1 MCGIFAVLNNKHLE
15 LENVKEQFNKGK
27 NRGPEYS
34 KLENLQSINSYI
46 GFHRL
51 AINGVDDTHS
61 NQPFFIDNIYLVCN
75 GEIYNHKE
83 LFNTLNITP
92 RSKSDC
98 EIIIHLY
105 KKYGIEQT
113 VQMLDGVFAFVLI
126 DTNNK
131 HIYVARDT
139 YGVRPYL

>member
-15 LENVKEQFNKGK
+15 LKNVKEQFNKGK

-34 KLENLQSINSYI
+34 KLENLQSINCYV

-51 AINGVDDTHS
+51 AINGVDDTNS

-83 LFNTLNITP
+83 LFHTLNITP

-105 KKYGIEQT
+105 KKYGIKRYA
-113 VQMLDGVFAFVLI
+113 LNFSNL
-126 DTNNK
+126 
-131 HIYVARDT
+131 
-139 YGVRPYL
+139 